1 MKYTIKF
8 EFELTQ
14 DQVNFLKQLKK
25 AKVAEYRDPEYS
37 TLQEFQQSDNRPTWI
52 SDDWFLKRNFNGTYY
67 LVEEL
72 YNMKLVKL
80 VEDAWHESYELTDI
94 ANKLFEQNEI

>member
-8 EFELTQ
+8 EFELV
-14 DQVNFLKQLKK
+14 DEQVNFLKKLKE
-25 AKVAEYRDPEYS
+25 AKIAEYRDPEYS
-37 TLQEFQQSDNRPTWI
+37 TFQEFQQDKSKPGWQTDA
-52 SDDWFLKRNFNGTYY
+52 WFLKRNFNGTYY

>member
-1 MKYTIKF
+1 MKYTIKL
-8 EFELTQ
+8 ELELTQ

-25 AKVAEYRDPEYS
+25 VKVAEYRDPEYS
-37 TLQEFQQSDNRPTWI
+37 TLQEFQRDEHDPGRG
-52 SDDWFLKRNFNGTYY
+52 DDEWFLDRNFNGTYY

-80 VEDAWHESYELTDI
+80 VEDAWLESYELTDI